1 MTTCSGTDADR
12 AEIRSL
18 AERYAIAMDRTD
30 LDVFPQLF
38 VPEGC
43 LVVLAGGREKPL
55 GTFRGPGPDGVG
67 LIAVLMSKLYRDTLH
82 HITTHQA
89 TIAGDEARGWT
100 YTLAYHVVAG
110 VDGDDGG
117 KLETLGVRYEEHLVR
132 TSEGWRFH
140 TRRATRLWS
149 QVTPTPIEP
158 LAIDRAAGRARANGA

>member
-1 MTTCSGTDADR
+1 MTDSSRSEADR

-18 AERYAIAMDRTD
+18 AERYAIAMDQVD
-30 LDVFPQLF
+30 LDVFPQIF
-38 VPEGC
+38 VPEGS

-82 HITTHQA
+82 NITTHHV
-89 TIAGDEARGWT
+89 TIDGDEARGWT

-110 VDGDDGG
+110 DDGD
-117 KLETLGVRYEEHLVR
+117 KLETLGVRYEEHVVR

-140 TRRATRLWS
+140 TRWATRLWS
-149 QVTPTPIEP
+149 QVTATPIEP
-158 LAIDRAAGRARANGA
+158 LEIDRAAGRARANGA